1 MPNHKD
7 SAYCI
12 SQTIVNIVVNIQF
25 ICLVIVLIN
34 IMCLTTDQNAKLD
47 PSYITLMNSLRPDIT
62 NNIEA
67 CEYLEPDDS
76 WQNEAEKLLIMQLNV
91 RGLSSKVDQIK

>member
-1 MPNHKD
+1 
-7 SAYCI
+7 
-12 SQTIVNIVVNIQF
+12 
-25 ICLVIVLIN
+25 
-34 IMCLTTDQNAKLD
+34 MCLTKDQNAKLD
-47 PSYITLMNSLRPDIT
+47 PSYITLMNSLRSDIT

-76 WQNEAEKLLIMQLNV
+76 WQTETENLLIMQLNV